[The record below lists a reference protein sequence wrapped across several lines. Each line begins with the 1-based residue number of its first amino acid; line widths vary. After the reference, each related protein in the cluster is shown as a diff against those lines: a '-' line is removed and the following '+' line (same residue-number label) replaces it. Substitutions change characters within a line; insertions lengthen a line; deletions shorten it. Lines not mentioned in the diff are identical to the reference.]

1 MARRKTWHEK
11 LHDAKGLP
19 ETGRVP
25 ERMIASWG
33 GETLVVPAP
42 LEVDALMRQV
52 PHGRVTTINE
62 IRKALARRH
71 NVDVTCPI
79 TTGIFASIAAH
90 AAAEETESG
99 ETNINPYWRTLKAGG
114 ELNPKYP
121 GGVEAL
127 QKRLEAEG
135 LSVRTR
141 GARVFVD
148 GYESLLWTDFAS

>member
-1 MARRKTWHEK
+1 MSRRKTWHEK

-42 LEVDALMRQV
+42 IEVDALMRQV
-52 PHGRVTTINE
+52 PRGRVTTINE
-62 IRKALARRH
+62 IRKALARKH
-71 NVDVTCPI
+71 LVDVTCPI

-90 AAAEETESG
+90 AACDDASRG
-99 ETNINPYWRTLKAGG
+99 ETDTNPYWRTLKARG

-121 GGVEAL
+121 GGLEEL
-127 QKRLEAEG
+127 QKRLEEEG
-135 LSVRTR
+135 HTVTNRR
-141 GARVFVD
+141 AR
-148 GYESLLWTDFAS
+148 

>member
-1 MARRKTWHEK
+1 MAKRKTFREK
-11 LHDAKGLP
+11 LLDAKGLP

-42 LEVDALMRQV
+42 IEVDALMRQV
-52 PHGRVTTINE
+52 PPGRVTTINE
-62 IRKALARRH
+62 IRKALARKH
-71 NVDVTCPI
+71 QVDVTCPI

-90 AAAEETESG
+90 SACEEAAQGAIDT
-99 ETNINPYWRTLKAGG
+99 NPYWRTLKAGG

-127 QKRLEAEG
+127 RAHLEEEG
-135 LSVRTR
+135 LSIRTR
-141 GARVFVD
+141 GNRAFVE
-148 GYESLLWTDFAS
+148 GYEGALWSEFAD

>member
-52 PHGRVTTINE
+52 PPGRVTTINE

-71 NVDVTCPI
+71 KVDVTCPI

-90 AAAEETESG
+90 AAFEGAAQG
-99 ETNINPYWRTLKAGG
+99 ETHVTPYWRTLKAGG

-127 QKRLEAEG
+127 RAHLEEEG
-135 LSVRTR
+135 LSIRYR
-141 GARVFVD
+141 GARAFVD
-148 GYESLLWTDFAS
+148 GYETVLWSAYAD

>member
-25 ERMIASWG
+25 ERIIDSWG

-71 NVDVTCPI
+71 KVDVTCPI

-90 AAAEETESG
+90 AACDEGAQGVTEV
-99 ETNINPYWRTLKAGG
+99 TPYWRTLKAGG

-121 GGVEAL
+121 GGIEEL
-127 QKRLEAEG
+127 QKRLEEEG
-135 LSVRTR
+135 HIVTNRRARAFVSNLDSVVW
-141 GARVFVD
+141 A
-148 GYESLLWTDFAS
+148 DFSV